1 MAAKSRQAF
10 LAPAI
15 VTGWLLAL
23 AQLGYRVAQHEL
35 GANPIATA
43 LNQLGL
49 LSLVLLVASLC
60 ATPLKLTLGWTWPL
74 RVRRTFGLLAFFTVL
89 LHFVLYLGPDQGF
102 DVLQVLSD
110 IAKRPFIAVGF
121 LALVLLVPLAWTSS
135 KQAVQRLTFPVWQR
149 LHRLVYPIAVL
160 AALHFYLRVKADHT
174 QPLIYAFVIACGFA
188 IRIVAWRVKAR
199 AKRARQ
205 AGPSG
210 VGHRPSAREQSG

>member
-1 MAAKSRQAF
+1 MASKSRHAY
-10 LAPAI
+10 LPPAI

-23 AQLGYRVAQHEL
+23 AQLGYELATHRL

-49 LSLVLLVASLC
+49 LALVLLVATVC

-74 RVRRTFGLLAFFTVL
+74 RVRRTLGLLAFFTAL
-89 LHFVLYLGPDQGF
+89 LHFTLYLGPDQGF
-102 DVLQVLSD
+102 DLVAVLSD
-110 IAKRPFIAVGF
+110 IVKRPFIAIGF
-121 LALVLLVPLAWTSS
+121 LALLLLVPLAWTSS

-174 QPLIYAFVIACGFA
+174 QPLIYAAVIVIGFA
-188 IRIVAWRVKAR
+188 IRLVARR
-199 AKRARQ
+199 AKLRSKRARM
-205 AGPSG
+205 A
-210 VGHRPSAREQSG
+210 

>member
-1 MAAKSRQAF
+1 MAPKSRHAY

-23 AQLGYRVAQHEL
+23 AQLGYRVVRHQL

-49 LSLVLLVASLC
+49 LALVLLVASLC
-60 ATPLKLTLGWTWPL
+60 ATPLKLTLGLTWPL
-74 RVRRTFGLLAFFTVL
+74 RVRRTFGLLAFFTAL

-102 DVLQVLSD
+102 DLLQVLSD
-110 IAKRPFIAVGF
+110 IVKRPFIAVGF
-121 LALVLLVPLAWTSS
+121 LALVLLIPLAWTSS

-149 LHRLVYPIAVL
+149 LHRLVYLIGLL

-174 QPLIYAFVIACGFA
+174 QPLLYAAVIAFGFA
-188 IRIVAWRVKAR
+188 IRLVASLRKSR
-199 AKRARQ
+199 AKRARL
-205 AGPSG
+205 ALRS
-210 VGHRPSAREQSG
+210 

>member
-1 MAAKSRQAF
+1 MASKSRHAY
-10 LAPAI
+10 LPPAI

-23 AQLGYRVAQHEL
+23 AQLGYKLATHRL

-49 LSLVLLVASLC
+49 LALVLLVATVC

-74 RVRRTFGLLAFFTVL
+74 RVRRTLGLLAFFTAL
-89 LHFVLYLGPDQGF
+89 LHFTLYLGPDQGF
-102 DVLQVLSD
+102 DLVAVLSD
-110 IAKRPFIAVGF
+110 IVKRPFIAIGF
-121 LALVLLVPLAWTSS
+121 LALLLLVPLAWTSS

-174 QPLIYAFVIACGFA
+174 QPLIYAAVIVIGFA
-188 IRIVAWRVKAR
+188 IRLVARR
-199 AKRARQ
+199 AKLRSKRARM
-205 AGPSG
+205 A
-210 VGHRPSAREQSG
+210 